1 MLQATVDFWIVSQVL
16 NQRDSHV
23 SVKCHFVLTIE
34 PSSKTPTLICRCL
47 QALAEALE
55 INKSMTNIAL
65 QYNQIG
71 AEGNKAWCVWMG
83 FTEYSLNAAA
93 CIDVIF

>member
-1 MLQATVDFWIVSQVL
+1 M
-16 NQRDSHV
+16 
-23 SVKCHFVLTIE
+23 E

-47 QALAEALE
+47 QALTEALQ

-71 AEGNKAWCVWMG
+71 AEGDKAWCVVG

>member
-1 MLQATVDFWIVSQVL
+1 
-16 NQRDSHV
+16 
-23 SVKCHFVLTIE
+23 
-34 PSSKTPTLICRCL
+34 
-47 QALAEALE
+47 LADALE

-71 AEGNKAWCVWMG
+71 AEGAKAWCVVG